1 MLNNTINSWEDLNIS
16 SELLRGIYNYGFEKP
31 SPIQSKAI
39 LPILENKSMI
49 AQAQSGTGKTATF
62 SIGALSMI
70 NLDINEEQA
79 IILAPT
85 RELSKQ
91 IEDVV
96 LQLGCFIKNLNTKL
110 LIGGNSMYQDIQ
122 SLHNKKPHIIIGC
135 PGRVLDF
142 IQHKYVNINNIRLVI
157 LDEADEL
164 LSSGF
169 QEQIYHIIK
178 SVNITTQIL
187 LFSATIPTHLYP
199 VVQKLFIEPPVEIL
213 VKQEELTLEGIK
225 QYYIALYN
233 DEEKFETLKNLYSTI
248 CVSQC
253 IIYCNSVRRV
263 INLYNRLSDDGFSIS
278 CIHGEMD
285 KINRAKSF
293 NDFRIGSTR
302 ILISSNI
309 TARGI
314 DIQQVGIIINY
325 DIPNDVS
332 SYLHRIGRSGRWG
345 RKGTGINFITKF
357 DVNKMK
363 EIEKYYDTEIIE
375 LPNNFTIR

>member
-1 MLNNTINSWEDLNIS
+1 MINTIELWEDLNIS
-16 SELLRGIYNYGFEKP
+16 PELLRGIYNYGFEKP
-31 SPIQSKAI
+31 SSIQSKAI

-62 SIGALSMI
+62 VIGALSKI
-70 NLDINEEQA
+70 HLDRNEEQVL
-79 IILAPT
+79 ILAPT
-85 RELSKQ
+85 RELSTQ
-91 IEDVV
+91 IEEVV
-96 LQLGCFIKNLNTKL
+96 LQLGCFIKNLHTKL
-110 LIGGNSMYQDIQ
+110 LIGGNSMHQDIHALQ
-122 SLHNKKPHIIIGC
+122 TKKPHIIIGC

-142 IQHKYVNINNIRLVI
+142 INQKYININKITLVI

-178 SVNITTQIL
+178 SVNTTTQIL

-199 VVQKLFIEPPVEIL
+199 TVQKLFIEPPVEIL

-233 DEEKFETLKNLYSTI
+233 DDEKFETLKDLYSSI

-263 INLYNRLSDDGFSIS
+263 INLYNRLSQDGFSAS

-285 KINRAKSF
+285 KLTRTKSF
-293 NDFRIGSTR
+293 NDFKIGSTR

-357 DVNKMK
+357 DINKIK
-363 EIEKYYDTEIIE
+363 EIEKYYDTEISE
-375 LPNNFTIR
+375 LPNNFIIK

>member
-1 MLNNTINSWEDLNIS
+1 MTTSIINSWEDLDIS
-16 SELLRGIYNYGFEKP
+16 PELLRGIYNYGFEKP

-39 LPILENKSMI
+39 APILENKSMI

-62 SIGALSMI
+62 TIGALTRI
-70 NLDINEEQA
+70 NFDISEEQV

-85 RELSKQ
+85 RELAKQ

-96 LQLGCFIKNLNTKL
+96 LQLGCFITPLRTKL
-110 LIGGNSMYQDIQ
+110 LIGGNSMKQDIH
-122 SLHNKKPHIIIGC
+122 SLHNTKPQVIIGC
-135 PGRVLDF
+135 PGRILDF
-142 IQHKYVNINNIRLVI
+142 IQHKYINIQSIKLVI

-169 QEQIYHIIK
+169 QEQIHQIITYVTT
-178 SVNITTQIL
+178 STQIL

-199 VVQKLFIEPPVEIL
+199 IAHKLFIEPPVEIL

-225 QYYIALYN
+225 QYYVALYN
-233 DEEKFETLKNLYSTI
+233 DEEKFETLKDLYSSI

-263 INLYNRLSDDGFSIS
+263 VNLHHRLSQDGFSVS

-285 KINRAKSF
+285 KLDRTKSF
-293 NDFRIGSTR
+293 NDFRTGSTR

-325 DIPNDVS
+325 DIPQDVS

-357 DVNKMK
+357 DINKIK
-363 EIEKYYDTEIIE
+363 EIEKYYDTEIAE
-375 LPNNFTIR
+375 LPNNFIIR

>member
-1 MLNNTINSWEDLNIS
+1 MINTIHLWEDLNIS

-62 SIGALSMI
+62 AIGALSRI
-70 NLDINEEQA
+70 DLNKHEEQV

-96 LQLGCFIKNLNTKL
+96 LHLGCFIQNLHTKL
-110 LIGGNSMYQDIQ
+110 LIGGNSIQQDIH
-122 SLHNKKPHIIIGC
+122 SLQTKKPHIIIGC

-142 IQHKYVNINNIRLVI
+142 INNKYINIHNINLVI

-178 SVNITTQIL
+178 SVNNTTQIL
-187 LFSATIPTHLYP
+187 LFSATIPTHLHP
-199 VVQKLFIEPPVEIL
+199 TVQKLFIEPPVEIL

-225 QYYIALYN
+225 QYYVALYN
-233 DEEKFETLKNLYSTI
+233 DEEKFETLKDLYSSI

-263 INLYNRLSDDGFSIS
+263 TNLHNRLSHDGFSVS
-278 CIHGEMD
+278 FIHGEMD
-285 KINRAKSF
+285 KLTRTKSF
-293 NDFRIGSTR
+293 NDFRVGSTR

-357 DVNKMK
+357 DIHKIK
-363 EIEKYYDTEIIE
+363 EIEKYYDTEISE
-375 LPNNFTIR
+375 LPTNFITK

>member
-1 MLNNTINSWEDLNIS
+1 MTAIIHSWEELDIS
-16 SELLRGIYNYGFEKP
+16 PELLRGIYNYGFEKP

-39 LPILENKSMI
+39 APILDNKSMV

-62 SIGALSMI
+62 TIGALSRI
-70 NLDINEEQA
+70 NFDIQEEQV

-85 RELSKQ
+85 RELAKQ

-96 LQLGCFIKNLNTKL
+96 LQLGCFITTLKTKL
-110 LIGGNSMYQDIQ
+110 LIGGNSIQQDIHY
-122 SLHNKKPHIIIGC
+122 LNTKKPHILIGC

-142 IQHKYVNINNIRLVI
+142 IQHKYININKIKLVI

-169 QEQIYHIIK
+169 QEQIHHIIEC
-178 SVNITTQIL
+178 VNTSTQIL
-187 LFSATIPTHLYP
+187 LFSATIPNHLYP
-199 VVQKLFIEPPVEIL
+199 TVQKLFLEPPVEIL
-213 VKQEELTLEGIK
+213 VKQDELTLEGIK

-233 DEEKFETLKNLYSTI
+233 DEEKFETLKDLYSSI

-263 INLYNRLSDDGFSIS
+263 INLHQRLHQDGFSVS

-285 KINRAKSF
+285 KLERTKSF
-293 NDFRIGSTR
+293 NDFRIGHTR

-325 DIPNDVS
+325 DIPQDVS

-357 DVNKMK
+357 DINKIK
-363 EIEKYYDTEIIE
+363 EIETYYDTEIAE
-375 LPNNFTIR
+375 LPNNYIIR